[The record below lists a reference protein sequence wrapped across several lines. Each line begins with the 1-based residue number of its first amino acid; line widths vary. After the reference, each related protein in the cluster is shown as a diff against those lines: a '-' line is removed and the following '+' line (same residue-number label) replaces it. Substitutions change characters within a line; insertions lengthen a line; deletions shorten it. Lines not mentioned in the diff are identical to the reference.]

1 MLGSAVTFT
10 LLFGSIEKKIS
21 MIDSYKVINTK
32 KNQNSKVTST
42 LTSRA
47 LF

>member
-1 MLGSAVTFT
+1 MLGSAVNCI
-10 LLFGSIEKKIS
+10 LSFGSIEKKIS
-21 MIDSYKVINTK
+21 MIDSNKV
-32 KNQNSKVTST
+32 KNASKFQNNMVTIT